1 MTAHAAAVEDVK
13 DLADA
18 GKDYGA
24 ASDVYENG
32 KNSPGKTLKK
42 MSTKFANSETMQK
55 EPLAVVLNAFWERQA
70 GSDMA
75 PTSRSPGRPRMYGR
89 STLRTMLG
97 LRVLW
102 CARLCP
108 CAVSRGVPPPACGGA
123 RVCVG
128 WWCGLWY
135 WLRKAVS

>member
-55 EPLAVVLNAFWERQA
+55 EPLAVVLNAFWERFDYADAMISAALA
-70 GSDMA
+70 GTDAGRLGNLISDA
-75 PTSRSPGRPRMYGR
+75 SEN
-89 STLRTMLG
+89 
-97 LRVLW
+97 
-102 CARLCP
+102 
-108 CAVSRGVPPPACGGA
+108 
-123 RVCVG
+123 
-128 WWCGLWY
+128 
-135 WLRKAVS
+135 